1 MIEVDAKNWLVN
13 GLVSLSVGIAFTV
26 IIFIKNTPL
35 SWFIPY
41 ADSTL
46 VIIIVLITIPVPIKV
61 IIQSLKQLL
70 LASPST
76 NIQQNIT
83 HLFETV
89 AKSFLLENYW
99 LRITQIGN
107 TIFVSI
113 YWLLPGEYNLKGIE
127 ELDNIREEIS
137 QVICQQYPDLMIDI
151 VFTKSSKWAEDIILR
166 EK

>member
-76 NIQQNIT
+76 NIKQNIT
-83 HLFETV
+83 HLFETA

>member
-1 MIEVDAKNWLVN
+1 M
-13 GLVSLSVGIAFTV
+13 FH
-26 IIFIKNTPL
+26 
-35 SWFIPY
+35 
-41 ADSTL
+41 
-46 VIIIVLITIPVPIKV
+46 
-61 IIQSLKQLL
+61 QSLKQLL

-76 NIQQNIT
+76 NIKQNIT
-83 HLFETV
+83 NLFET
-89 AKSFLLENYW
+89 ASKSFLLENYW

-137 QVICQQYPDLMIDI
+137 QVVCQQYPDLMIDI